1 MTVMSRMDFLRQN
14 ETPFDGFL
22 YAAVGEDRSGSTV
35 SVLST
40 LARLGLDPWDEAAD
54 LADLPRADARSRLER
69 LLAGFG
75 DVPALR
81 QDQGT
86 IVLRLLELLPTAS
99 GRLTGQAG
107 GQGGGQAG
115 GQGRRQGLALP
126 SASGRLGVGPVIAL
140 LIVILFLAQGFYF
153 GAVGPGE

>member
-1 MTVMSRMDFLRQN
+1 MSRMDFLVQG

-22 YAAVGEDRSGSTV
+22 YAAVGEDRGGNTV

-54 LADLPRADARSRLER
+54 LADLPRVDARNRLER
-69 LLAGFG
+69 LLARFS

-86 IVLRLLELLPTAS
+86 IIPRLLELLPK
-99 GRLTGQAG
+99 AG
-107 GQGGGQAG
+107 SRPGVQGM
-115 GQGRRQGLALP
+115 ALP
-126 SASGRLGVGPVIAL
+126 AAAGALGVGPVIAV
-140 LIVILFLAQGFYF
+140 LIVILFLAQSFFLGT
-153 GAVGPGE
+153 ASPGD

>member
-1 MTVMSRMDFLRQN
+1 MSRMDFLVQG

-22 YAAVGEDRSGSTV
+22 YAAVGEDRGGNTV

-54 LADLPRADARSRLER
+54 LADLPRADARTRLER
-69 LLAGFG
+69 LLARFD

-86 IVLRLLELLPTAS
+86 IISRLIELLPRSAS
-99 GRLTGQAG
+99 RPGT
-107 GQGGGQAG
+107 QGVG
-115 GQGRRQGLALP
+115 LP
-126 SASGRLGVGPVIAL
+126 SAFQALGAGPVIAV
-140 LIVILFLAQGFYF
+140 LIVILFLAQSYF
-153 GAVGPGE
+153 LGTAGPGE